1 MTQLNINFAV
11 CCRHLRSLISL
22 KQSCLLS
29 RRVRRVRRVLLLIS
43 PKLAHAQK
51 NQVWSGILFCLFARF
66 VSFAAAFAVV
76 PLFILWLFI
85 LFYFLALWL
94 PLKWI
99 LSFSSPAGQNMSLL
113 FSLSSVLFA
122 IKLSRFV
129 KYMSQANARAA
140 ALCAR
145 LLKCAAQREGER
157 DLLFLSL
164 SLFVCVWSCHKMLSV
179 SFTRRSMPE
188 SWGCDMAE

>member
-1 MTQLNINFAV
+1 MWA
-11 CCRHLRSLISL
+11 
-22 KQSCLLS
+22 
-29 RRVRRVRRVLLLIS
+29 
-43 PKLAHAQK
+43 
-51 NQVWSGILFCLFARF
+51 QVWSGILFCLFARF

-113 FSLSSVLFA
+113 FSPSSVLFA

-157 DLLFLSL
+157 DLLFLF
-164 SLFVCVWSCHKMLSV
+164 LFVCVCGAAIKCYLSLLHVAQCRRAGAAIWLNSCLAAWQLGKTNCKNNCGKAE
-179 SFTRRSMPE
+179 FTSMFRLYHVF
-188 SWGCDMAE
+188 GQITHLMH

>member
-1 MTQLNINFAV
+1 MWA
-11 CCRHLRSLISL
+11 
-22 KQSCLLS
+22 
-29 RRVRRVRRVLLLIS
+29 
-43 PKLAHAQK
+43 
-51 NQVWSGILFCLFARF
+51 QVWSGILFCLFSRF

-113 FSLSSVLFA
+113 FSPSSVLFA

-157 DLLFLSL
+157 TFSFSL
-164 SLFVCVWSCHKMLSV
+164 SLCVCVWSCHKMLSV
-179 SFTRRSMPE
+179 SFTRRSIPE

>member
-1 MTQLNINFAV
+1 MGLWE
-11 CCRHLRSLISL
+11 
-22 KQSCLLS
+22 K
-29 RRVRRVRRVLLLIS
+29 
-43 PKLAHAQK
+43 
-51 NQVWSGILFCLFARF
+51 VWSGILFCLFAHF
-66 VSFAAAFAVV
+66 VSFAAFAVV

-85 LFYFLALWL
+85 LFYLLALWL

-99 LSFSSPAGQNMSLL
+99 LSLSSPAGQNMSLL
-113 FSLSSVLFA
+113 FSPSSVLFA

-145 LLKCAAQREGER
+145 LLKCAAQREGEG
-157 DLLFLSL
+157 DLLSL
-164 SLFVCVWSCHKMLSV
+164 YLCVCVWSCHKMLSV